1 MKKYYVL
8 FNPYSGNGKGEEYA
22 RKLNSILNDEL
33 IYFSMPKITDFKKF
47 LSMTKG
53 EDIIICGGDGTLNYF
68 INHTDGIK
76 YKNNIL
82 YYSTGSGN
90 DFYNDVFKGKGE
102 GPHLINE
109 YLKDLP
115 TVIVKGKEYKFIN
128 GIGYGIDGYCCEM
141 GDLHRKKNTKPVN
154 YTKIALKGLLYD
166 YKPTNAIVTVD
177 SVKHAYKKVWLAST
191 MNGRYYGGGMMIAP
205 YQNRLNSDRSLT
217 VVVLH
222 GKIKLKVLTA
232 FATVFKGEHVRFKK
246 IVDLYTAHEV
256 KVEFDRPVALQIDGE
271 TILGVTEYTVES
283 NKK

>member
-115 TVIVKGKEYKFIN
+115 TAIVKGKEYKFIN

-141 GDLHRKKNTKPVN
+141 GDLHRKKSTKPVN

-222 GKIKLKVLTA
+222 GMIKLKVLTA
-232 FATVFKGEHVRFKK
+232 FATVFNGEHVRFKK

-271 TILGVTEYTVES
+271 TILGVTEYTVKS

>member
-1 MKKYYVL
+1 M
-8 FNPYSGNGKGEEYA
+8 
-22 RKLNSILNDEL
+22 
-33 IYFSMPKITDFKKF
+33 
-47 LSMTKG
+47 
-53 EDIIICGGDGTLNYF
+53 
-68 INHTDGIK
+68 
-76 YKNNIL
+76 
-82 YYSTGSGN
+82 
-90 DFYNDVFKGKGE
+90 
-102 GPHLINE
+102 
-109 YLKDLP
+109 
-115 TVIVKGKEYKFIN
+115 KGKEYKFIN

-271 TILGVTEYTVES
+271 TILGVTEYTVKS

>member
-68 INHTDGIK
+68 INHTNGIK

-271 TILGVTEYTVES
+271 TILGVTEYTVKS

>member
-222 GKIKLKVLTA
+222 GMIKLKVLTA

-271 TILGVTEYTVES
+271 TILGVTEYTVKS

>member
-246 IVDLYTAHEV
+246 IVDLYTAHDV

-271 TILGVTEYTVES
+271 TILGVTEYTVKS

>member
-256 KVEFDRPVALQIDGE
+256 KVEFGRPVALQIDGE
-271 TILGVTEYTVES
+271 TILGVTEYTVKS

>member
-33 IYFSMPKITDFKKF
+33 IYFSMPEITDFKKF

-271 TILGVTEYTVES
+271 TILGVTEYTVKS

>member
-109 YLKDLP
+109 YLKYLP

-271 TILGVTEYTVES
+271 TILGVTEYTVKS

>member
-232 FATVFKGEHVRFKK
+232 FASVFKGEHVRFKK

-271 TILGVTEYTVES
+271 TILGVTEYTVKS

>member
-22 RKLNSILNDEL
+22 RKLNGILNDEL

-271 TILGVTEYTVES
+271 TILGVTEYTVKS

>member
-22 RKLNSILNDEL
+22 RKLNSVLNDEL

-222 GKIKLKVLTA
+222 GKIILKVLTA

-271 TILGVTEYTVES
+271 TILGVTEYTVKS

>member
-53 EDIIICGGDGTLNYF
+53 EDIIICGGDGTFNYF

-271 TILGVTEYTVES
+271 TILGVTEYTVKS

>member
-22 RKLNSILNDEL
+22 RKLSSILNDEL

-141 GDLHRKKNTKPVN
+141 GDLHRKKSTKPVN

-177 SVKHAYKKVWLAST
+177 SVKHAYKKVWLAPT
-191 MNGRYYGGGMMIAP
+191 MNGRCYGGGMMIAP

-222 GKIKLKVLTA
+222 GMIKLKVLTA

-271 TILGVTEYTVES
+271 TILGVTEYTVKS

>member
-22 RKLNSILNDEL
+22 RKLSSILNNEL

-128 GIGYGIDGYCCEM
+128 GIGYGIDGYCCEI
-141 GDLHRKKNTKPVN
+141 GDLHRKKSTKPVN

-177 SVKHAYKKVWLAST
+177 SVKHAYKKVWLAPT
-191 MNGRYYGGGMMIAP
+191 MNGRCYGGGMMIAP

-222 GKIKLKVLTA
+222 GMIKLKVLTA

-271 TILGVTEYTVES
+271 TILGVTEYTVKS

>member
-217 VVVLH
+217 VVVVH
-222 GKIKLKVLTA
+222 WKIKLKVLTA

-271 TILGVTEYTVES
+271 TILGVTEYTVKS

>member
-22 RKLNSILNDEL
+22 RKLNSVLNDEL

-128 GIGYGIDGYCCEM
+128 GVGYGIDGYCCEM

-271 TILGVTEYTVES
+271 TILGVTEYTVKS

>member
-47 LSMTKG
+47 LSMTKS

-271 TILGVTEYTVES
+271 TILGVTEYTVKS

>member
-90 DFYNDVFKGKGE
+90 DFYNDVFKGIGE

-141 GDLHRKKNTKPVN
+141 GDLHRKKSTKPVN

-222 GKIKLKVLTA
+222 GMIKLKVLTA
-232 FATVFKGEHVRFKK
+232 FATVFKGEHIRFKK

-271 TILGVTEYTVES
+271 TILGVTEYTVKS

>member
-205 YQNRLNSDRSLT
+205 YQNRLNSDRSLA

-271 TILGVTEYTVES
+271 TILGVTEYTVKS

>member
-22 RKLNSILNDEL
+22 RKLNSVLNDEL

-271 TILGVTEYTVES
+271 TILGVTEYTVKS

>member
-22 RKLNSILNDEL
+22 RKLSSILNDEL

-128 GIGYGIDGYCCEM
+128 GIGYGIDGYCCEI
-141 GDLHRKKNTKPVN
+141 GDLHRKKSTKPVN

-177 SVKHAYKKVWLAST
+177 SVKHAYKKVWLAPT
-191 MNGRYYGGGMMIAP
+191 MNGRCYGGGMMIAP

-222 GKIKLKVLTA
+222 GMIKLKVLTA

-271 TILGVTEYTVES
+271 TILGVTEYTVKS

>member
-90 DFYNDVFKGKGE
+90 DFYIDVFKGKGE

-271 TILGVTEYTVES
+271 TILGVTEYTVKS

>member
-115 TVIVKGKEYKFIN
+115 TGIVKGKEYKFIN

-271 TILGVTEYTVES
+271 TILGVTEYTVKS

>member
-22 RKLNSILNDEL
+22 RKLSGILNDEL

-53 EDIIICGGDGTLNYF
+53 EDVIICGGDGTLNYF

-141 GDLHRKKNTKPVN
+141 GDLHRKKSTKPVN

-177 SVKHAYKKVWLAST
+177 SVKHAYKKVWLAPT
-191 MNGRYYGGGMMIAP
+191 MNGRCYGGGMMIAP

-222 GKIKLKVLTA
+222 GMIKLKVLTA

-271 TILGVTEYTVES
+271 TILGVTEYTVKS

>member
-8 FNPYSGNGKGEEYA
+8 FNLYSGNGKGEEYA
-22 RKLNSILNDEL
+22 RKLSSILNDEL

-128 GIGYGIDGYCCEM
+128 GVGYGIDGYCCEM
-141 GDLHRKKNTKPVN
+141 GDLHRKKSTKPVN

-177 SVKHAYKKVWLAST
+177 SVKHAYKKVWLAPT
-191 MNGRYYGGGMMIAP
+191 MNGRCYGGGMMIAP

-222 GKIKLKVLTA
+222 GMIKLKVLTA

-271 TILGVTEYTVES
+271 TILGVTEYTVKS

>member
-141 GDLHRKKNTKPVN
+141 GDLHRKKSTKPVN

-166 YKPTNAIVTVD
+166 YKPTNAIATVD

-222 GKIKLKVLTA
+222 GMIKLKVLTA
-232 FATVFKGEHVRFKK
+232 FATVFKGEHIRFKK

-271 TILGVTEYTVES
+271 TILGVTEYTVKS

>member
-22 RKLNSILNDEL
+22 RKLSSILNDEL

-47 LSMTKG
+47 LNMTKG

-128 GIGYGIDGYCCEM
+128 GIGFGIDGYCCEM
-141 GDLHRKKNTKPVN
+141 GDLHRKKSTKPVN

-177 SVKHAYKKVWLAST
+177 SVKHAYKKVWLAPT
-191 MNGRYYGGGMMIAP
+191 MNGRCYGGGMMIAP

-222 GKIKLKVLTA
+222 GMIKLKVLTA

-271 TILGVTEYTVES
+271 TILGVTEYTVKS

>member
-141 GDLHRKKNTKPVN
+141 GDLYRKKNTKPVN

-271 TILGVTEYTVES
+271 TILGVTEYTVKS

>member
-217 VVVLH
+217 VVVLY

-271 TILGVTEYTVES
+271 TILGVTEYTVKS

>member
-22 RKLNSILNDEL
+22 RKLNSVLNDEL

-47 LSMTKG
+47 LSMIKG

-271 TILGVTEYTVES
+271 TILGVTEYTVKS

>member
-115 TVIVKGKEYKFIN
+115 TVIVKGKEYKFIT

-141 GDLHRKKNTKPVN
+141 GDLHRKKSTKPVN

-271 TILGVTEYTVES
+271 TILGVTEYTVKS

>member
-68 INHTDGIK
+68 INHTDCIK

-141 GDLHRKKNTKPVN
+141 GDLHRKKSTKPVN

-222 GKIKLKVLTA
+222 GMIKLKVLTA
-232 FATVFKGEHVRFKK
+232 FATVFKGEHIRFKK

-271 TILGVTEYTVES
+271 TILGVTEYTVKS

>member
-205 YQNRLNSDRSLT
+205 YQNRLNSDRSLP

-271 TILGVTEYTVES
+271 TILGVTEYTVKS

>member
-22 RKLNSILNDEL
+22 RKLSSILNDEL

-141 GDLHRKKNTKPVN
+141 GDLHRKKSTKPVN

-177 SVKHAYKKVWLAST
+177 SVKHAYKKVWLAPT
-191 MNGRYYGGGMMIAP
+191 MNGRCYGGGMMIAP
-205 YQNRLNSDRSLT
+205 YQNRLNGDRSLT

-222 GKIKLKVLTA
+222 GMIKLKVLTA

-271 TILGVTEYTVES
+271 TILGVTEYTVKS

>member
-1 MKKYYVL
+1 
-8 FNPYSGNGKGEEYA
+8 
-22 RKLNSILNDEL
+22 
-33 IYFSMPKITDFKKF
+33 MPKITDFKKF

-271 TILGVTEYTVES
+271 TILGVTEYTVKS

>member
-246 IVDLYTAHEV
+246 IVDLYTAHEE

-271 TILGVTEYTVES
+271 TILGVTEYTVKS